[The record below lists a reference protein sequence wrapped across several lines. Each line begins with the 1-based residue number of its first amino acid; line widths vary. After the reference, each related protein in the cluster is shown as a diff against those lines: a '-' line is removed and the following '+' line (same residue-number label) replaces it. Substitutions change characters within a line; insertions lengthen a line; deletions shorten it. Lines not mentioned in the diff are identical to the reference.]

1 MNDIDMMTLVEI
13 ESAAT
18 QLPPFEMRQLVEKL
32 QARMREEEKSPEA
45 TLGDARRT
53 AITQW
58 LDELQQIGR
67 RIESK
72 ATGGASLVDLV
83 SEGRTRCS

>member
-1 MNDIDMMTLVEI
+1 MMTLVEI

-18 QLPPFEMRQLVEKL
+18 QLPPFEMRQLVETL
-32 QARMREEEKSPEA
+32 QARMRDEEKTPVPGP
-45 TLGDARRT
+45 GDARRT

-58 LDELQQIGR
+58 LEELQQIGR

-72 ATGGASLVDLV
+72 ATGGASMVDLV

>member
-1 MNDIDMMTLVEI
+1 MMTLVEI

-32 QARMREEEKSPEA
+32 QARMRDEDESAAPSQ
-45 TLGDARRT
+45 TDARRT

-58 LDELQQIGR
+58 LEELQQIGR

-72 ATGGASLVDLV
+72 ATGGASMVDLV
-83 SEGRTRCS
+83 SEGRARCS